1 MLATDPDREGESIAV
16 ETLKCLRPLL
26 APRASAFRVDLHE
39 VTLSGF
45 LQAYNN
51 PRPLD
56 QFLVAAAEARSVLD
70 RWIGYELS
78 RMAGVSVGRV
88 RSALLSVLAE
98 REARPESTFIP
109 SSRSAPFVSATVLS
123 SRPVPALSPLLS
135 TTPLTTFGLLQ
146 RCAQAGLSPNTTMRT
161 ATSLYGDGLLSYP
174 RTDAARVSDKTAR
187 DFAAR
192 FGLAAPSPE
201 ACKRLN
207 DIPGPMPFT
216 QGAHEGLHPVA
227 TELRLPL
234 CSSAERMVMSV
245 VSDAM
250 KCALKNAED
259 SNPRWLT
266 RGISNDGE
274 PIEWISR
281 VAPRNDAVVRLVERR
296 GPLSVADAVTAME
309 KYGIGRPSTAAPTI
323 EKLMATGCC
332 DVSEDGRL
340 SVSEKGYR
348 TLDALSRIAP
358 QLLTTEYTAAMERT
372 LDAVAMGKADP
383 QDVFRPAAELVAD
396 AAANCAARERG
407 ISVSIHGCTVGRE
420 PTL

>member
-1 MLATDPDREGESIAV
+1 MAKGLIVVESGRKAQNLQKLLSSISGSSFDGVDWVCAHTAGHLFEMRPERGAMRIDRLADGRIRVEADYRLRDPRVASGLSKSAQDASVVVLATDPDREGESIAV

-234 CSSAERMVMSV
+234 CSLAERMVMSV

-250 KCALKNAED
+250 KCAE
-259 SNPRWLT
+259 
-266 RGISNDGE
+266 
-274 PIEWISR
+274 
-281 VAPRNDAVVRLVERR
+281 
-296 GPLSVADAVTAME
+296 
-309 KYGIGRPSTAAPTI
+309 
-323 EKLMATGCC
+323 
-332 DVSEDGRL
+332 
-340 SVSEKGYR
+340 
-348 TLDALSRIAP
+348 
-358 QLLTTEYTAAMERT
+358 
-372 LDAVAMGKADP
+372 
-383 QDVFRPAAELVAD
+383 
-396 AAANCAARERG
+396 
-407 ISVSIHGCTVGRE
+407 
-420 PTL
+420 